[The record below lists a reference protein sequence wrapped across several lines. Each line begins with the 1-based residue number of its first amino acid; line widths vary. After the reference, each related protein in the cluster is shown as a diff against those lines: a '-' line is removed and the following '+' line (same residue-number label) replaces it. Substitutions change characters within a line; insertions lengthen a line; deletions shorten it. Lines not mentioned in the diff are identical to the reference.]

1 MYHVSRA
8 KLAQA
13 EYVLNQIRDEWLARP
28 GVTAVGL
35 GFKWRHGLMTEEVAI
50 RVHVVRKKAP
60 TELSDLERFPKEVQG
75 VPVDVVEATYSPQS
89 FWLANTPVE
98 AGSSPAAA
106 PGRNER
112 HNPVLLGV
120 SVGNPI
126 STAGTLGA
134 KVIDL
139 DSGQEMILSNWHVL
153 AGSEQVV
160 AGLSVWQPGRVDGG
174 QELDTIATLT
184 RWELGPHDAAV
195 ATLNGQRRVEVKTL
209 EGRLIEAATTPQLGM
224 LVWKSGRST
233 GYTEGL
239 IDAVKMTVPIEYPQA
254 GQRTLQDVTHIVPR
268 PGATSAEISRG
279 GDSGAIW
286 VDTESGKAVALHFGG
301 EVGDEPE
308 YALAHDIAAVTTQ
321 LRVRFPVVTSPPP
334 KPTVPTP
341 KPSLWQG
348 LLDFFKRLFAPR

>member
-13 EYVLNQIRDEWLARP
+13 EYVLQQIRDEWLARP

-35 GFKWRHGLMTEEVAI
+35 GFKWRDGRMTQEVSI
-50 RVHVVRKKAP
+50 RVHVVHKKP
-60 TELSDLERFPKEVQG
+60 LTELSETERFPKVIQG

-89 FWLANTPVE
+89 YPLENALVE

-106 PGRNER
+106 PRRNER

-120 SVGNPI
+120 SVGSRF

-139 DSGQEMILSNWHVL
+139 DNGQEMILSNWHVL
-153 AGSEQVV
+153 AGSNEAA
-160 AGLSVWQPGRVDGG
+160 AGLPIWQPGRIDGG
-174 QELDTIATLT
+174 QEQDTIATLS

-195 ATLNGQRRVEVKTL
+195 AALNSQRRVEAKTL
-209 EGRLIEAATTPQLGM
+209 EGRLIETATSPQLGM

-254 GQRTLQDVTHIVPR
+254 GQHTLTDVAHIVPR
-268 PGATSAEISRG
+268 PGATATEISRG

-286 VDTESGKAVALHFGG
+286 VDVESGKAVALHFGG

-308 YALAHDIAAVTTQ
+308 YALAHDITAVTSQ
-321 LRVRFPVVTSPPP
+321 LRVRFPIASPPP
-334 KPTVPTP
+334 RKPTS
-341 KPSLWQG
+341 KPSPWQG
-348 LLDFFKRLFAPR
+348 ILAFFQRLFAPR